1 MNISAI
7 AERIIPLVLITEGIS
22 VDIKLITKSSEDE
35 MISVFLRGGRDSPRE
50 SVALTEVMDRLGISW
65 EVLENKDSQEARRR
79 VLSEWFG
86 WGQYESVFGGM
97 PDDVEWFWAE
107 LSLDYLR
114 DQVYS
119 IRWHFEETLGTR
131 NVAELVAIDPP
142 PDHVVEAI
150 VGNVVAGRWPEPPIL
165 MGEPTLDRLVILEGH
180 TRLTSYMAR
189 VDMIPFPLRVLVGV
203 STRIREWSEW

>member
-1 MNISAI
+1 MG
-7 AERIIPLVLITEGIS
+7 V
-22 VDIKLITKSSEDE
+22 KLITKTSEDE

-50 SVALTEVMDRLGISW
+50 AAALTEVIDRLGTSW

-107 LSLDYLR
+107 LSLYYLR

-131 NVAELVAIDPP
+131 NVAKIVAIDPP
-142 PDHVVEAI
+142 PDDVVEAI

-203 STRIREWSEW
+203 STRIGEWSEW